1 MRFIELSTREDAI
14 RRLFVP
20 FGPVIGLKVQQ
31 DPKPDEYGKM
41 TKFAHVRFVVPEAAS
56 LAIEQTNNTKLE
68 GSTIRVRCYTPLLCN
83 CCLLVCLPLQ

>member
-68 GSTIRVRCYTPLLCN
+68 GSTIRVRCYTSLMCN
-83 CCLLVCLPLQ
+83 CCLLLCLQLQ